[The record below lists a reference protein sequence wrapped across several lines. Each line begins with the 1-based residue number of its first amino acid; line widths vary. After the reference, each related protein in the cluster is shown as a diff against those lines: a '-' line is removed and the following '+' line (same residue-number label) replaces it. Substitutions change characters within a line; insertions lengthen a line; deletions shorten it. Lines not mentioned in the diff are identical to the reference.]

1 VNSAISVVVAVLVLS
16 PRSPYGFSDAG
27 WIVTN
32 SPTIFAFLSCLNH
45 AANSLASSSET
56 EVVFPGTIGWDGA
69 SVVVVAAD
77 ASATTDLALRRQE
90 GETSFL
96 EFPPRVF
103 LRLVLELLIFRDD
116 DNEARAF
123 DREDIAATQVMV
135 FCSPSYRYLFLFATT
150 VCSL

>member
-16 PRSPYGFSDAG
+16 PRSPYGFPDAG

-69 SVVVVAAD
+69 SVVVAAVD

-90 GETSFL
+90 GDTSF
-96 EFPPRVF
+96 FRVF
-103 LRLVLELLIFRDD
+103 LRLVLELLIFLDD

-135 FCSPSYRYLFLFATT
+135 FCSTSYRYLFLFATT